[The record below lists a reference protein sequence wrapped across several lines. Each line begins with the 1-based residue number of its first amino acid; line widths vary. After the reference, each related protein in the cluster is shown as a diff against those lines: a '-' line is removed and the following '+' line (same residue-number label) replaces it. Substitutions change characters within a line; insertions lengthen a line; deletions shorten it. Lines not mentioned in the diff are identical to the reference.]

1 MHEKI
6 DLSPLTRLTMTFDR
20 ELDLDS
26 GGALGDEAY
35 AGYKEQHQISITK
48 RDSMAKSLVLVNTV
62 LFLLINGKGWKIP
75 WMDADIST
83 LPAIKEIV
91 LLYSSLCFFF
101 LCISFVN
108 EQCYAGLVGQY
119 GIRKSRDSAIDPDFV
134 NASKV
139 HYDFFLKIYRPKM
152 NIWGIDF
159 FESRRP
165 FTILS
170 RILVAMTVGILL
182 LFPVIHFLLIF
193 LAALKISGNDW
204 IVWGKVFFFS
214 VIALVNISGL
224 VMVWAMLKDFSF
236 DIFKS
241 RET

>member
-1 MHEKI
+1 MNDRI
-6 DLSPLTRLTMTFDR
+6 NLSPLTRLTMTFDR

-26 GGALGDEAY
+26 AGALGDEAY
-35 AGYKEQHQISITK
+35 AGYKEQHQNSIAK

-75 WMDADIST
+75 GMEADIST

-101 LCISFVN
+101 LCITFVN

-119 GIRKSRDSAIDPDFV
+119 GIRKSRASSIDPDFV
-134 NASKV
+134 NASKF
-139 HYDFFLKIYRPKM
+139 HYDFYLKIYRAKM
-152 NIWGIDF
+152 NIWGVDF

-165 FTILS
+165 FTVFSGAI
-170 RILVAMTVGILL
+170 VAMTVGILL

-193 LAALKISGNDW
+193 LAALKITGNDW
-204 IVWGKVFFFS
+204 IVWGKVFYFS
-214 VIALVNISGL
+214 VIALINISGF

-241 RET
+241 KET